1 MGKVFVADVI
11 VILPNK
17 RECIERGVVMGEEM
31 LLDTYTRS
39 RVISQYCDRK
49 TTKYKDYLEKTKL
62 SVIPETIREVKGI
75 NQ

>member
-11 VILPNK
+11 VVLPNK
-17 RECIERGVVMGEEM
+17 RQCIEKGVVMGEDM
-31 LLDTYTRS
+31 LLDTYTRN

-49 TTKYKDYLEKTKL
+49 TAKYKEYLEKTKL

-75 NQ
+75 SK